1 MIMKEI
7 IDKNGSRRIALLL
20 ACFVALVS
28 TIAVCALSSMT
39 VSAESAFAEEDA
51 ASQQESE
58 NVDGDG
64 RRVIRIAF
72 PQQNGL
78 TETDDDGTRSGYTF
92 EYLEQIAQQTGWR
105 YEYVTVE
112 GDINEQLVAMLDML
126 ESGEV
131 DIMGAMSYSDA
142 LAEVYDFAI
151 KPYGYA
157 HTALFAADGNTA
169 ITNTNVY
176 ELDHATVATNGPSP
190 TSTAELKTFCAMNGI
205 ELDIIQAD
213 SSEDAVDLVVRGE
226 ADLALGVD
234 ISPLPGLH
242 PVATFTPKPFYF
254 ATTKG
259 NKEIVAS
266 MNEAIASIDSAEPQL
281 QSSLYDKYFGIDET
295 VYGLSDDMKS
305 YIEQQGT
312 TRVGYFTGEAPIQD
326 ADEETGELVGAAK
339 GALDYVS
346 EYTGLSFEAVAI
358 PNGMPVDEA
367 IEALDLDMV
376 AGVSHDYELARERN
390 LALSTPYLRS
400 LKWLVVRN
408 GVDASDLSG
417 KRIAVAA
424 NRAAAEGRIEDSIVY
439 DTVQECFDAVD
450 RGEADYTYADGYIAP
465 FYISGGQYRN
475 ITALAETGGV
485 ESNVCFAVP
494 ASSDT
499 TLLKILNK
507 AIQVM
512 PTGATNTSIY
522 GQVTQMQKMTPERFV
537 KDFAIEIIVVSL
549 ILAAIIIALLVLYAR
564 ARSKA
569 LTVVTAEKDQLEM
582 KAERDDLTGLLGV
595 GTFRDRAR
603 EMLARGEAGAFIVVD
618 IDDFKLVNDTLGHR
632 KGDDTLVALAD
643 SLRQA
648 FRNDDLLC
656 RLGGDEFAICV
667 RGSIDSETLERRCS
681 ALQDLVEKSTGSLRS
696 DYSVSIGATLAHRSD
711 RYADLYDRADKAMYY
726 AKRNGKNSFH
736 IE

>member
-213 SSEDAVDLVVRGE
+213 SSEDAVDLVVRG
-226 ADLALGVD
+226 G
-234 ISPLPGLH
+234 SRSCPRGRYQP
-242 PVATFTPKPFYF
+242 
-254 ATTKG
+254 
-259 NKEIVAS
+259 
-266 MNEAIASIDSAEPQL
+266 
-281 QSSLYDKYFGIDET
+281 
-295 VYGLSDDMKS
+295 
-305 YIEQQGT
+305 
-312 TRVGYFTGEAPIQD
+312 
-326 ADEETGELVGAAK
+326 AA
-339 GALDYVS
+339 GPPS
-346 EYTGLSFEAVAI
+346 RCNIHT
-358 PNGMPVDEA
+358 
-367 IEALDLDMV
+367 EAL
-376 AGVSHDYELARERN
+376 
-390 LALSTPYLRS
+390 
-400 LKWLVVRN
+400 
-408 GVDASDLSG
+408 
-417 KRIAVAA
+417 
-424 NRAAAEGRIEDSIVY
+424 
-439 DTVQECFDAVD
+439 
-450 RGEADYTYADGYIAP
+450 
-465 FYISGGQYRN
+465 
-475 ITALAETGGV
+475 
-485 ESNVCFAVP
+485 
-494 ASSDT
+494 
-499 TLLKILNK
+499 
-507 AIQVM
+507 
-512 PTGATNTSIY
+512 
-522 GQVTQMQKMTPERFV
+522 
-537 KDFAIEIIVVSL
+537 
-549 ILAAIIIALLVLYAR
+549 
-564 ARSKA
+564 
-569 LTVVTAEKDQLEM
+569 
-582 KAERDDLTGLLGV
+582 
-595 GTFRDRAR
+595 
-603 EMLARGEAGAFIVVD
+603 
-618 IDDFKLVNDTLGHR
+618 
-632 KGDDTLVALAD
+632 
-643 SLRQA
+643 
-648 FRNDDLLC
+648 LLC
-656 RLGGDEFAICV
+656 NDE
-667 RGSIDSETLERRCS
+667 GE
-681 ALQDLVEKSTGSLRS
+681 
-696 DYSVSIGATLAHRSD
+696 
-711 RYADLYDRADKAMYY
+711 
-726 AKRNGKNSFH
+726 
-736 IE
+736 